1 VHCPLSLRG
10 LGSSSGPGG
19 RWFKS
24 TRLDHLFWNKDLRQ
38 TKESKSTWRHTKR
51 LVVQIYTF
59 RLSFPLSIHIVT
71 RVLLHDGKLQ
81 TKYIRWNIG
90 GVSRKS
96 KITSRLRVPLRWKSI
111 GKHKRV
117 ARHRATIHRA
127 STCIHSKRAV
137 SGTGDRNQG
146 ARVLSD
152 TPRFV
157 LCLSA

>member
-81 TKYIRWNIG
+81 TKYIRCNIG
-90 GVSRKS
+90 GVSRNLKS
-96 KITSRLRVPLRWKSI
+96 QADCVCLFVGSRSVNTIALPVIGRQSTGPVP
-111 GKHKRV
+111 
-117 ARHRATIHRA
+117 A
-127 STCIHSKRAV
+127 STQSALF